1 MQAVTTPDLFLDSLS
16 RELDRAS
23 RYGRELTLVVLLEAA
38 DLEPL
43 AAPYCRASDLKGANG
58 DDLAVVLLE
67 ADHHVGARYLRR
79 LRSRLGVDFAA
90 GCAHYPS
97 DADTAEE
104 LWSRAS
110 ASARS

>member
-1 MQAVTTPDLFLDSLS
+1 MQALAEPGLFVDALG

-23 RYGRELTLVVLLEAA
+23 RYGREFTLVVLLEAA
-38 DLEPL
+38 ELEPL
-43 AAPYCRASDLKGANG
+43 AVPFCRASDLKGRSG

-67 ADHHVGARYLRR
+67 ADRHGGERYLRR
-79 LRSRLGVDFAA
+79 LRSQLGIDFAA

-97 DADTAEE
+97 DGATAEE
-104 LWSRAS
+104 LLSRAS